1 MRVEVIRATPEPI
14 EVISRAAGTCYGRDN
29 LSAKRVETC
38 YRSGHLSVFEHAS
51 VTLRVEGI
59 SRACMAQLTRHRMAS
74 FCVESQRYNK
84 YDLNG
89 NDWYVTPPSMRE
101 AIVNSDD
108 QSFEESTFESA
119 MRFAADDYRAALECG
134 IKPEDARYLLPE
146 ATKTNLVMTCN
157 LRELFHLFDMR
168 RAQSAQWE
176 IRQLADLMADE
187 LSKID
192 KDWASLIGL
201 WVRNDLREPEEGEEE

>member
-1 MRVEVIRATPEPI
+1 MRVEVIRATSDPI

-29 LSAKRVETC
+29 LSVKRVETC

-59 SRACMAQLTRHRMAS
+59 SRACMAQLTRHRLVS

-84 YDLNG
+84 YDLSG
-89 NDWYVTPPSMRE
+89 DDWYVTPDIFKDTEHYAELMKSLGGCYMDCLK
-101 AIVNSDD
+101 A
-108 QSFEESTFESA
+108 
-119 MRFAADDYRAALECG
+119 G

-201 WVRNDLREPEEGEEE
+201 WVRNERRD